1 VKKVL
6 YGFILVLCLAGGL
19 GVGIMRQKWHTNGGG
34 TGGDISLTDPNQAA
48 TPETVATDATSSS
61 SLLTDASTPMDAA
74 ATSTPVAM
82 ATSTEPSVGDISGR
96 GADDPTAVPTS
107 RSFGST
113 DTSTVSTH
121 SSSFDSSSGT
131 THTSHRH
138 STSSDVAMSDP
149 TPRGT
154 PVPKNQVK
162 DSNDFGNEV
171 FDTPAD
177 GGSKH
182 TGKTKATPEPTPV
195 AADPVD
201 DLPVVDDSNSS
212 STPEPAATRVASIP
226 PAMSSG
232 GGELTFP
239 AGNGGAYLKKVTQR
253 QNGDKTIVHIDFAG
267 DAKYR
272 VFRVRNPNRV
282 LVDFEETAVPGGDPQ
297 PVSGSAQ
304 HVKEISARE
313 LKNAGGL
320 PIARVQIVL
329 TDGDAVPNVSN
340 EATKG
345 GVDVVIGGGD
355 KF

>member
-19 GVGIMRQKWHTNGGG
+19 GVGIMRQKWHTGGG
-34 TGGDISLTDPNQAA
+34 AGTTGDISLTDPNQAG
-48 TPETVATDATSSS
+48 TPETVATDATST
-61 SLLTDASTPMDAA
+61 SLLTDASTPMEA
-74 ATSTPVAM
+74 ATSTPVEM

-96 GADDPTAVPTS
+96 GADPTPAPTS

-113 DTSTVSTH
+113 DTVSTH

-131 THTSHRH
+131 THASHKH
-138 STSSDVAMSDP
+138 SSDVAMSDP
-149 TPRGT
+149 VPRGT

-177 GGSKH
+177 TGSKH
-182 TGKTKATPEPTPV
+182 SKTKATPEPTPV

-201 DLPVVDDSNSS
+201 DLPVVDDSNTS
-212 STPEPAATRVASIP
+212 STPEPEPTRVASIP
-226 PAMSSG
+226 SAMSSG

-239 AGNGGAYLKKVTQR
+239 AGNGGSYLKKVTQR

-272 VFRVRNPNRV
+272 VFRVKNPNRV

-329 TDGDAVPNVSN
+329 TDSDAVPNVSN